1 MPYWEIVADNPKK
14 RGWTYGYVST
24 VDSQG
29 RTIWIVAAYRL
40 KSIAARQSLN
50 NHFSP
55 TAGSIPARCILIF
68 IVAERLLVWNRSEN
82 LNQSRM
88 AGGNYMAIQCF
99 ISRDN
104 AIC

>member
-1 MPYWEIVADNPKK
+1 MPYWEIVADNLKK

-50 NHFSP
+50 NHFFADRGFDFCTVHFDLYCGRATS
-55 TAGSIPARCILIF
+55 CL
-68 IVAERLLVWNRSEN
+68 E
-82 LNQSRM
+82 
-88 AGGNYMAIQCF
+88 
-99 ISRDN
+99 
-104 AIC
+104 